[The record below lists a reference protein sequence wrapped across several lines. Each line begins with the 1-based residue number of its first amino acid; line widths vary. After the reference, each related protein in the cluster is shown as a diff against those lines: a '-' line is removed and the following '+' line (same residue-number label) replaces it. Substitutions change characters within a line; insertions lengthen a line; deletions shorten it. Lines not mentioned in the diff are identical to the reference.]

1 MKIQKFRHA
10 CLELIKDGVSLVI
23 DPGEWSTDF
32 EPNKHIVG
40 VVITHEHSDH
50 FDKDQLQQIIAK
62 NPAVRIVAHTDIIAQ
77 LDDIAVEKQPV
88 AVGETVTVGPFQLQ
102 FTGGTHATIH
112 PDYPAPAN
120 LGVIVNDGELY
131 YPGDSFVVPDCTVK
145 MLAVPGSAPWMK
157 MAEAMDF
164 ITTVKPETC
173 FPTHNALLSTEGQ
186 QLADAWLEKAAA
198 SVGATYTVL

>member
-1 MKIQKFRHA
+1 MKIQKFRHT

-50 FDKDQLQQIIAK
+50 FDKDQLQKIIAK
-62 NPAVRIVAHTDIIAQ
+62 NPAVRIVAHADIIMQ
-77 LDDIAVEKQPV
+77 LDDIMAEKQPV
-88 AVGETVTVGPFQLQ
+88 AAGETVTIGPFQLQ
-102 FTGGTHATIH
+102 FTGGAHATIH
-112 PDYPAPAN
+112 PDYPVPAN
-120 LGVIVNDGELY
+120 LGVIVDEGELY
-131 YPGDSFVVPDCTVK
+131 YPGDSFVAPDCTVK
-145 MLAVPGSAPWMK
+145 TLAVPASAPWMK
-157 MAEAMDF
+157 IAEAMDF
-164 ITTVKPETC
+164 ITTARPEIC

-186 QLADAWLEKAAA
+186 QLTNAWLEKAAV